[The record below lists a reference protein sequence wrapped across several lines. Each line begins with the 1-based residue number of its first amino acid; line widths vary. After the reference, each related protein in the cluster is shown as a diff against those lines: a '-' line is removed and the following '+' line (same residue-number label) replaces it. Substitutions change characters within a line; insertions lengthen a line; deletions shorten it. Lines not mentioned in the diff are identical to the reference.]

1 MDKSELILI
10 GILSKLHG
18 YKGAYQ
24 LYSERTIDDD
34 IENRESVFL
43 EIQGLLVPFFIE
55 SINVTS
61 DSSAVIKFEDIDNP
75 ETAKEFVSCNVF
87 VQPKK
92 KSSKASKKQKEEDFK
107 GYTVIDK
114 AQGNIGAVND
124 ILNYNQ
130 NILLSVIKD
139 GNEILIPVSEE
150 IIQSMDHKKKEIH
163 ISAPEG
169 LIDLN

>member
-1 MDKSELILI
+1 MDKSELLSI
-10 GILSKLHG
+10 GVLSKLHG

-24 LYSERTIDDD
+24 FYSDGAIYD
-34 IENRESVFL
+34 IENRESIFL

-61 DSSAVIKFEDIDNP
+61 DNTAIVKFEDINNP
-75 ETAKEFVSCNVF
+75 DSAKEFVACNVF
-87 VQPKK
+87 VPAEK
-92 KSSKASKKQKEEDFK
+92 KSSKATKRKEEESFE
-107 GYTVIDK
+107 GYLVIDK
-114 AQGNIGAVND
+114 AYGLVGEVKE

-139 GNEILIPVSEE
+139 GNEVLIPVSEK
-150 IIQSMDHKKKEIH
+150 IIQSIDQKKREIR
-163 ISAPEG
+163 IDAPEG

>member
-1 MDKSELILI
+1 MDKSELISI
-10 GILSKLHG
+10 GVLSKLHG

-24 LYSERTIDDD
+24 FYSERTIDDD

-61 DSSAVIKFEDIDNP
+61 DNTAVIKFEDIDNP

-87 VQPKK
+87 VLSKG
-92 KSSKASKKQKEEDFK
+92 KASKPSKKKKEEDFK
-107 GYTVIDK
+107 GFAVIDK
-114 AQGNIGAVND
+114 TQGNIGAVND

-130 NILLSVIKD
+130 NILLSVMKD

-150 IIQSMDHKKKEIH
+150 IIQAIDHKKKEIL
-163 ISAPEG
+163 IDAPEG
-169 LIDLN
+169 LLDLN

>member
-1 MDKSELILI
+1 MDKSDLIST
-10 GILSKLHG
+10 GVLSKLHG

-24 LYSERTIDDD
+24 LYCDQTIDED

-55 SINVTS
+55 SVNVTS

-75 ETAKEFVSCNVF
+75 DTAKEFISCTVF
-87 VQPKK
+87 VPAKK
-92 KSSKASKKQKEEDFK
+92 QTSKAKKRQEEETFE
-107 GYTVIDK
+107 GYQVIDK
-114 AQGNIGAVND
+114 TFGLVGEVKE

-139 GNEILIPVSEE
+139 GNEVLIPVSEE
-150 IIQSMDHKKKEIH
+150 IIQSIDNKKREIH
-163 ISAPEG
+163 INAPEG
-169 LIDLN
+169 LIGLN